1 MKLNRKFRAA
11 VLAIAPAALLALPA
25 HAETDAA
32 SVVKHYADMAH
43 AKYEDSLT
51 TAKALDAA
59 IDAFL
64 KAPTDET
71 LKAAREAWIAARVP
85 YLQTEAYPLR
95 QSDRRRLGRQG

>member
-1 MKLNRKFRAA
+1 MKLNTFRAA

-32 SVVKHYADMAH
+32 AVVKHYADVAH

-64 KAPTDET
+64 KAPTDAT
-71 LKAAREAWIAARVP
+71 LKAARRP
-85 YLQTEAYPLR
+85 
-95 QSDRRRLGRQG
+95 G